1 MSGTGSVYSYT
12 MTHVAPPGFEDR
24 APYALATIDLDEGVR
39 MLAQLVNVAIE
50 DVEIGMR
57 VKVCWEDLT
66 DDISFF
72 TFEPDVG

>member
-1 MSGTGSVYSYT
+1 
-12 MTHVAPPGFEDR
+12 
-24 APYALATIDLDEGVR
+24 